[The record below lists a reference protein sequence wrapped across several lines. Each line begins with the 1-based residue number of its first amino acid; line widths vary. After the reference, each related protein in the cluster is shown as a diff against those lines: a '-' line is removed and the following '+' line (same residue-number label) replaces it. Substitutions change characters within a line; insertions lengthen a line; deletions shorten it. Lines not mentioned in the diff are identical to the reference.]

1 MAISYFFCE
10 FPNCDVRTHWVL
22 TPECIVTFNH
32 YIRQCTCIAFLL
44 GVKSI
49 FNLWFSKKRSIG
61 KGKRD
66 KRASKRFRGRFG
78 HTPLST
84 AEDLPWGGQQL
95 IIGTGFDG
103 ALPVLPKVRRQAAR
117 RGVKLVVVP
126 TSEACRLI
134 ESMPREEIRAVLHV
148 TC

>member
-1 MAISYFFCE
+1 MRAELLRFGVIEIDGRSYE
-10 FPNCDVRTHWVL
+10 HDVVIDR
-22 TPECIVTFNH
+22 
-32 YIRQCTCIAFLL
+32 
-44 GVKSI
+44 GVVS
-49 FNLWFSKKRSIG
+49 
-61 KGKRD
+61 KRD

-134 ESMPREEIRAVLHV
+134 ESMPREEISAVLHV
-148 TC
+148 SC

>member
-1 MAISYFFCE
+1 MRAELLRFGVIEIDGRSYE
-10 FPNCDVRTHWVL
+10 HDVVIDR
-22 TPECIVTFNH
+22 
-32 YIRQCTCIAFLL
+32 
-44 GVKSI
+44 GVVS
-49 FNLWFSKKRSIG
+49 
-61 KGKRD
+61 KRD

-84 AEDLPWGGQQL
+84 AGDLPWGGQQL